1 MLKLLSKMVL
11 SVSPLVPSVVAL
23 YILWLNS
30 CVHLHNCYVN
40 YMASLF
46 FYLDYIF
53 GEWGVKNLKSIL
65 PEIKLLFQLSFGSDY
80 LMCLSLSSYFHS
92 LYIF

>member
-1 MLKLLSKMVL
+1 MVL

-46 FYLDYIF
+46 FPLDYIF